1 MSSQTGEAPSGAAP
15 KGSCHPLLP
24 HGPGPPSAR
33 TSPPLFR
40 AEPGDP
46 RPTGAGSPSTHM
58 QSSKHLLLRPRL
70 CGVQKCSRRSQQV
83 PAHTASSVGP
93 AA

>member
-15 KGSCHPLLP
+15 KGSRHPLLP
-24 HGPGPPSAR
+24 QGPGPPSAR

-46 RPTGAGSPSTHM
+46 PPQRAQAHLPHTCSH
-58 QSSKHLLLRPRL
+58 QSI
-70 CGVQKCSRRSQQV
+70 CC
-83 PAHTASSVGP
+83 
-93 AA
+93 